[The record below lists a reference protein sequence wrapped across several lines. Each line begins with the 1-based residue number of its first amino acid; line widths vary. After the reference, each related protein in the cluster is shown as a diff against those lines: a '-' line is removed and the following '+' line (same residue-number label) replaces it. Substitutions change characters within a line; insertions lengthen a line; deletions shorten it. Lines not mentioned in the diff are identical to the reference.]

1 MDYTKLEKIM
11 ELVNNSN
18 VDSQWYTDLE
28 ISKGANGNYSTR
40 QFRSNNYVR
49 NDVMSEEEIIDVI
62 LENLVREYRIL
73 LVRGGGYD
81 SISKEDKEKCLAYLE
96 LFNDIYKV
104 AYGKEPDKNVYGSFN
119 MELPKNEK
127 KVSSK
132 IYNRTLESYESKFA
146 ELSAEREKAEKE
158 HGANSTEVKEIDKK
172 IADLVAKISDIYRE
186 KNEVLKS
193 EVEGL
198 SVEELKKK
206 GMFGSEKG
214 KYKYIQLDGSPE
226 NRPVWTDA
234 SAMVEGA
241 ITGDALKN
249 MSLPEENPIPVPNP
263 EPNPKPS
270 PEPTPEPIPV
280 PTPEP
285 SPEPTPEP
293 SPEPS
298 PEPNPE
304 PNREPNPEPNREP
317 NPEPSPEPN
326 PEPSPEPS
334 PEPTPEPTPEPSP
347 DPGEPDDVLSDVVVK
362 KTPWQWVKD
371 HKKQILIVLG
381 LAAMAVSL
389 YLVVTHLL
397 PALVAANNAQIVS
410 NSLAVMSKNAAQWH
424 SAAPAMKVALHKSSE
439 ALAANVSSLTGMTS
453 TFADATGVWT
463 IGGQSL
469 GAATTAAAEAATT
482 AASAVKGMQ
491 AAALI
496 TGIGGMGAVGAG
508 LLTKNS
514 EKYKQLVAEIAK
526 LNQVVN
532 NLSDSD
538 FKAAAMKILA
548 EIESPELSNSEKKAL
563 QYKLNRVVKK
573 KKKDHVKNYNP
584 LADMVNDPQA
594 TEEDEMSA
602 GKGR

>member
-347 DPGEPDDVLSDVVVK
+347 DPGEPDDVLGDVVVK

>member
-304 PNREPNPEPNREP
+304 PNREPNPEP
-317 NPEPSPEPN
+317 SPEPN

-347 DPGEPDDVLSDVVVK
+347 DPGEPDDVLGDVVVK